1 MKGFREMAR
10 DYLIDLEP
18 VVIAV
23 TGNGKRTTVI
33 KLIEVM
39 IKHHFKTE
47 VTAGSVSD
55 PAAAFLSLL
64 QLPEATDVYIF
75 EADPQ
80 DEETAAELFQVL
92 QPGFNVIT
100 GVSGGTGD
108 SKSNQTKSVISLAED
123 LMKASAS
130 LILDGDDPLLD
141 RKWKADAVK
150 AGFSDGCLFKIHSV
164 EETSPNNSEFSIEG
178 IRLRFKI
185 NSSETHHIKCAV
197 YAVAVCVHLG
207 LPAEAAAE
215 ELERFSFSG

>member
-1 MKGFREMAR
+1 
-10 DYLIDLEP
+10 

-23 TGNGKRTTVI
+23 TGSGKRTTVI
-33 KLIEVM
+33 KLIEAM
-39 IKHHFKTE
+39 LENHFKTE
-47 VTAGSVSD
+47 ATAGSVSD

-64 QLPEATDVYIF
+64 QLPEGTDVYIF
-75 EADPQ
+75 ETDPQ

-100 GVSGGTGD
+100 GVEGAGD
-108 SKSNQTKSVISLAED
+108 KNQTKGIISLAEN

-141 RKWKADAVK
+141 REWKADAVK

-164 EETSPNNSEFSIEG
+164 EETGPDNSEFSIEG
-178 IRLRFKI
+178 IRLRFQI
-185 NSSETHHIKCAV
+185 NSSELQHIKYAA

-215 ELERFSFSG
+215 KLESFSFSK